1 MARNTKTK
9 SAPTESVP
17 APVVVESA
25 AAPSKKVVSKTS
37 KAKEASSSTSSSAP
51 APASVV
57 APVVSTSS
65 SDVGATQTS
74 ASETIDMEAIEI
86 EAGLNSASL
95 EFLAKLNSIS
105 SALSSLKNE
114 YRVLEKKWSKELK
127 TALKACSKRKK
138 KAGNR
143 APSGFV
149 KPTRISD
156 ELATFL
162 SKPIGTEMART
173 EVTREIN
180 DYIRKN
186 SLQDKDNGRKINA
199 DSCLS
204 TLLKLSTTDEL
215 TYFNLQKFMSPHFAK
230 GTPKGASDAV

>member
-17 APVVVESA
+17 APAAVESA
-25 AAPSKKVVSKTS
+25 AAPSKKVVSKAS
-37 KAKEASSSTSSSAP
+37 KSKEVSSAP
-51 APASVV
+51 AQTSVV
-57 APVVSTSS
+57 VPVAV
-65 SDVGATQTS
+65 VEPVATQTS

-86 EAGLNSASL
+86 EAGLNNASL

-199 DSCLS
+199 DTCLS

-230 GTPKGASDAV
+230 GVPKVVSDAV

>member
-1 MARNTKTK
+1 
-9 SAPTESVP
+9 
-17 APVVVESA
+17 
-25 AAPSKKVVSKTS
+25 
-37 KAKEASSSTSSSAP
+37 
-51 APASVV
+51 
-57 APVVSTSS
+57 
-65 SDVGATQTS
+65 
-74 ASETIDMEAIEI
+74 MEAIEI
-86 EAGLNSASL
+86 ETGLNNASL
-95 EFLAKLNSIS
+95 EFLAKLNTIS

-156 ELATFL
+156 ELANFL

-186 SLQDKDNGRKINA
+186 SLQDKENGRKINA
-199 DSCLS
+199 DTCLS
-204 TLLKLSTTDEL
+204 ALLKLSTTDEL

-230 GTPKGASDAV
+230 AAPKVVADAV

>member
-17 APVVVESA
+17 APAAVESA
-25 AAPSKKVVSKTS
+25 AAPSKKVVSKAS
-37 KAKEASSSTSSSAP
+37 KSKEVSSAP
-51 APASVV
+51 AQTSVV
-57 APVVSTSS
+57 VPVAV
-65 SDVGATQTS
+65 VEPVATQTS

-86 EAGLNSASL
+86 EAGLNNASL
-95 EFLAKLNSIS
+95 EFLARLNSIS

-156 ELATFL
+156 ELANFL

-199 DSCLS
+199 DTCLS
-204 TLLKLSTTDEL
+204 NLLKLSTTDEL

-230 GTPKGASDAV
+230 GVPKVVSDAV

>member
-17 APVVVESA
+17 VPVVVESA

-37 KAKEASSSTSSSAP
+37 KAKESAE
-51 APASVV
+51 
-57 APVVSTSS
+57 VVSTSAVS
-65 SDVGATQTS
+65 TS
-74 ASETIDMEAIEI
+74 AVVPVVSETIVAQAIEI
-86 EAGLNSASL
+86 EAGLNNASL

-186 SLQDKDNGRKINA
+186 QLQDKDNGRKINA
-199 DSCLS
+199 DTCLS

-230 GTPKGASDAV
+230 GVPKVVSDAV